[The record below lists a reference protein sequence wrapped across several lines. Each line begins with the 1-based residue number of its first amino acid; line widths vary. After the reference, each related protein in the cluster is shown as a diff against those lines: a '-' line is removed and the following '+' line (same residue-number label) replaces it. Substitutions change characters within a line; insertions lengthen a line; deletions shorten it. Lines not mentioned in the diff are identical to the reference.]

1 MAELTRIV
9 NTDRGPLLV
18 TVQRMSD
25 RYTTRELTAD
35 DLLKAAH
42 ALFQAATCVGK
53 PKLRRPLRAALRGN
67 QVTGSGGELDN
78 ERDEAD

>member
-1 MAELTRIV
+1 MAELTRVI

-42 ALFQAATCVGK
+42 ALFKAATFVGK
-53 PKLRRPLRAALRGN
+53 PQLRRPEPEAATVG
-67 QVTGSGGELDN
+67 VVSD
-78 ERDEAD
+78 

>member
-1 MAELTRIV
+1 VAELTRVI

-42 ALFQAATCVGK
+42 ALFTAAALVAK
-53 PKLRRPLRAALRGN
+53 PELRRPEPEAATVG
-67 QVTGSGGELDN
+67 VVSD
-78 ERDEAD
+78 